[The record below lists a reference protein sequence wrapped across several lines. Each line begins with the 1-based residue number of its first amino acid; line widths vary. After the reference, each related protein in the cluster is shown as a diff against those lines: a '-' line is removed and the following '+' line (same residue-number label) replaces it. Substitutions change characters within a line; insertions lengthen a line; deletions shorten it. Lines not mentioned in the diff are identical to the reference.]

1 MNSGDVPNNYEASEL
16 DHIYGNV
23 KGLEADLGLPLT
35 KSILLL
41 HTWRMSEIS
50 AHGNSY
56 EVRNRAIGEEGAI
69 CNTSYTT
76 L

>member
-41 HTWRMSEIS
+41 HT
-50 AHGNSY
+50 
-56 EVRNRAIGEEGAI
+56 
-69 CNTSYTT
+69 
-76 L
+76 